1 MDAERWG
8 RIDELLQAALRV
20 PVEQQDEFLRRQCGH
35 DNELLKEVRSLL
47 TSHRQA
53 GSFLEP
59 PALSPADMPTQT
71 ADPASIAATFRSMA
85 GETVSHYRVLSRL
98 GSGGMGVV
106 YEAEDIKLGRRVAMK
121 FLPGEVASDRTAFER
136 MQREAR
142 SASAL
147 DHPNIC
153 SIYELGEH
161 DGQPFIV
168 MQLLEG
174 ETLRQWI
181 ERSSKVDRRSRVK
194 DAMDLAIQIT
204 HGLEA
209 AHQKNIIHRDI
220 KPENIFVTVRGEAKV
235 LDFGLAKVMEDRN
248 DPEVQS
254 DLTADTAVDG
264 ETVLT
269 LTRTGAKMGTAF
281 YMSPEQIRG
290 EKLDARS
297 DLFSLGLVLFEMVTG
312 RRAFSGSTGA
322 EVHDAVL
329 HGSPAPVRQL
339 NPAVPSS
346 VESVIKRSLEKDR
359 DRRYQSARELHAD
372 LERLNLRRAQSLSG
386 IGARVAAGF
395 LLLLF
400 VALGA
405 NVGGLRDRILR
416 RPLSGPMSDGAA
428 EQSKQ
433 RTSVAV
439 LGFKNLS
446 GRDDEAWISTA
457 LSEML
462 DAQLS
467 AGQQLRVVSS
477 EDVARMKID
486 LSLPAADS
494 YSRDTL
500 QKIRTHLGSDIVVL
514 GSYLDAGK
522 DNAGKIRVD
531 VRLQDTRQGETI
543 AVISRDGNEGSLPDL
558 VTQSGAGL
566 RQKLGIADVSTA
578 EASQLAASA
587 PANSEATRLYA
598 EGLAKL
604 QAFEALAARDLLER
618 AVAADP
624 NYALSHSALAQA
636 WSQLGYDKKAEE
648 EAKKALDLSAN
659 LTREQHLSVE
669 ARYREFAHDF
679 PAAIEIYRTLRNF
692 FPDNLDYALRL
703 ASAQRKAG
711 RPKDALDT
719 IVQMRTLPKP
729 LSGDARIDVE
739 EASTQNVAGN
749 FSASQKAAA
758 AATAKAKAQGSR
770 ILQVQATDTEAF
782 AWDRLGDL
790 NKAVQKSLD
799 SRDLAANAGNP
810 HLLGHAL
817 RTYGVVLYDKG
828 DFAGAQSA
836 FEQALNIFQKIGDGQ
851 IGVTTVSLG
860 NVYYELGKLEEAKR
874 YYEEALR
881 IDQETG
887 ANPAN
892 IGSDTGSIAN
902 VLDNLGDLPGAT
914 RMHETS
920 LQGFRVGGDQR
931 GVTAELSNL
940 AGVLVERG
948 DLSQA
953 MSHYEE
959 GNSIAEKIG
968 YKEGRAFNLEGFA
981 QVSLIR
987 DQVSQARDQEEQVV
1001 KIKKELGDPI
1011 EIARSQI
1018 ALANIAIEQGK
1029 PAEAEALIRAAA
1041 PQFEQQTMAT
1051 GASQSAALLAR
1062 VLLAQSKIGDAETAA
1077 ANALALAEHTS
1088 DRSTHLMAS
1097 LAAAEVNARSGKET
1111 AATKAWQSVLSESVR
1126 DGYKEFE
1133 FEARMDLGRLEL
1145 HSSKAL
1151 GRQRLEKLEEDAGRK
1166 DFRLIA
1172 RKAHAEFD
1180 RYSHAKHPADIHT
1193 DSEPQARAHVRTSDV
1208 VVPQKVVNRERRVDA
1223 GYGFNPVNRVLP
1235 LTGTK

>member
-1 MDAERWG
+1 MDAERWK

-20 PVEQQDEFLRRQCGH
+20 PVEQQDEFLRRQCGN
-35 DNELLKEVRSLL
+35 DDELLEEVRSLL

-53 GSFLEP
+53 GSFLES
-59 PALSPADMPTQT
+59 PAFSPADMPTQT
-71 ADPASIAATFRSMA
+71 ADPASIGVTFRSMV

-106 YEAEDIKLGRRVAMK
+106 YVAEDIKLGRRVAMK

-174 ETLRQWI
+174 KTLREWI
-181 ERSSKVDRRSRVK
+181 ERSSKVDSRSRVK

-204 HGLEA
+204 RGLEA

-220 KPENIFVTVRGEAKV
+220 KPENIFVTVRGEVKI
-235 LDFGLAKVMEDRN
+235 LDFGLAKVMEDQKE
-248 DPEVQS
+248 PEVQS

-264 ETVLT
+264 EGVLT

-312 RRAFSGSTGA
+312 RRAFRGNTGA
-322 EVHDAVL
+322 AVHDAVL

-346 VESVIKRSLEKDR
+346 VESVIRRSLEKNR

-372 LERLNLRRAQSLSG
+372 LERLNLRRAQPLSG

-405 NVGGLRDRILR
+405 NVGGLRDRALR
-416 RPLSGPMSDGAA
+416 RPVSNDAA
-428 EQSKQ
+428 QQSRQ
-433 RTSVAV
+433 RTAVAV

-486 LSLPAADS
+486 LSLPVADS

-514 GSYLDAGK
+514 GSYLDTGK
-522 DNAGKIRVD
+522 DSGGKIRVD
-531 VRLQDTRQGETI
+531 VRLQDARQGENI
-543 AVISRDGNEGSLPDL
+543 AVISRDGNEASLPEL
-558 VTQSGAGL
+558 VTQSGANL
-566 RQKLGIADVSTA
+566 RQKLGIADVSTT
-578 EASQLAASA
+578 EASQVAASA
-587 PANSEATRLYA
+587 PANPEATRLYA

-604 QAFEALAARDLLER
+604 RAYEALAARDLLEK
-618 AVAADP
+618 AIAADP
-624 NYALSHSALAQA
+624 NYALSHAALAQA
-636 WSQLGYDKKAEE
+636 WSQLGYDKKAQE
-648 EAKKALDLSAN
+648 EAKKAFDLSAN

-669 ARYREFAHDF
+669 GRYREFAHDF
-679 PAAIEIYRTLRNF
+679 PSAIEIYRTLRNF

-703 ASAQRKAG
+703 ASSQRKAG

-719 IVQMRTLPKP
+719 IAQMRTLPKP
-729 LSGDARIDVE
+729 ISDDARIDVE
-739 EASTQNVAGN
+739 EASVQNVAGN
-749 FSASQKAAA
+749 FTAFQQTAAA
-758 AATAKAKAQGSR
+758 AAAKAKAQGSR
-770 ILQVQATDTEAF
+770 MLQVQATDSEAF

-790 NKAVQKSLD
+790 NKAVQKSLE

-817 RTYGVVLYDKG
+817 RTYGIVLYDKG

-836 FEQALNIFQKIGDGQ
+836 FEEALNIFQKTGDGQ
-851 IGVTTVSLG
+851 ISLTSVSLG
-860 NVYYELGKLEEAKR
+860 NVYYEQGKLEEARR
-874 YYEEALR
+874 YYEQALR
-881 IDQETG
+881 IDQEIG

-892 IGSDTGSIAN
+892 IGSDMGSIAN
-902 VLDNLGDLPGAT
+902 VLDNLGDLMGAT
-914 RMHETS
+914 HMQEKS
-920 LQGFRVGGDQR
+920 LQGFRDGGDQR
-931 GVTAELSNL
+931 GVTATLDNL

-953 MSHYEE
+953 MSYYEE
-959 GNSIAEKIG
+959 GISIAEKIG
-968 YKEGRAFNLEGFA
+968 YKEGRAFNLGGFA
-981 QVSLIR
+981 QISLIR
-987 DQVSQARDQEEQVV
+987 DQVSQARDQEEQVL
-1001 KIKKELGDPI
+1001 KIQKELGDSV

-1018 ALANIAIEQGK
+1018 ALATIAIEEGK

-1062 VLLAQSKIGDAETAA
+1062 ALLAQSKIGDAETAA

-1097 LAAAEVNARSGKET
+1097 LAAAEVNARSGKEP
-1111 AATKAWQSVLSESVR
+1111 AATKALQSVLSESVR

-1133 FEARMDLGRLEL
+1133 FEARLDLGRLEL
-1145 HSSKAL
+1145 HFSGAS
-1151 GRQRLEKLEEDAGRK
+1151 GRQRLAKLEEDAGRK

-1180 RYSHAKHPADIHT
+1180 R
-1193 DSEPQARAHVRTSDV
+1193 
-1208 VVPQKVVNRERRVDA
+1208 
-1223 GYGFNPVNRVLP
+1223 
-1235 LTGTK
+1235 

>member
-1 MDAERWG
+1 MDAERWK

-20 PVEQQDEFLRRQCGH
+20 PVEQQDEFLRRQCGN
-35 DNELLKEVRSLL
+35 DDELLEEVRSLL

-53 GSFLEP
+53 GSFLES
-59 PALSPADMPTQT
+59 PAFSPADMPTQT
-71 ADPASIAATFRSMA
+71 ADPASIGVTFRSMV

-106 YEAEDIKLGRRVAMK
+106 YVAEDIKLGRRVAMK

-174 ETLRQWI
+174 KTLREWI
-181 ERSSKVDRRSRVK
+181 ERSSKVDSRSRVK

-204 HGLEA
+204 RGLEA

-220 KPENIFVTVRGEAKV
+220 KPENIFVTVRGEVKI
-235 LDFGLAKVMEDRN
+235 LDFGLAKVMEDQKE
-248 DPEVQS
+248 PEVQS

-264 ETVLT
+264 EGVLT

-312 RRAFSGSTGA
+312 RRAFRGNTGA
-322 EVHDAVL
+322 AVHDAVL

-346 VESVIKRSLEKDR
+346 VESVIRRSLEKNR

-372 LERLNLRRAQSLSG
+372 LERLNLRRAQPLSG

-405 NVGGLRDRILR
+405 NVGGLRDRALR
-416 RPLSGPMSDGAA
+416 RPVSNDAA
-428 EQSKQ
+428 QQSRQ
-433 RTSVAV
+433 RTAVAV

-486 LSLPAADS
+486 LSLPVADS

-514 GSYLDAGK
+514 GSYLDTGK
-522 DNAGKIRVD
+522 DSGGKIRVD
-531 VRLQDTRQGETI
+531 VRLQDARQGENI
-543 AVISRDGNEGSLPDL
+543 AVISRDGNEASLPEL
-558 VTQSGAGL
+558 VTQSGANL
-566 RQKLGIADVSTA
+566 RQKLGIADVSTT
-578 EASQLAASA
+578 EASQVAASA
-587 PANSEATRLYA
+587 PANPEATRLYA

-604 QAFEALAARDLLER
+604 RAYEALPARDLLEK
-618 AVAADP
+618 AIAADP
-624 NYALSHSALAQA
+624 NYALSHAALAQA
-636 WSQLGYDKKAEE
+636 WSQLGYDKKAQE
-648 EAKKALDLSAN
+648 EAKKAFDLSAN

-669 ARYREFAHDF
+669 GRYREFAHDF
-679 PAAIEIYRTLRNF
+679 PSAIEIYRTLRNF

-703 ASAQRKAG
+703 ASSQRKAG

-719 IVQMRTLPKP
+719 IAQMRTLPKP
-729 LSGDARIDVE
+729 ISDDARIDVE
-739 EASTQNVAGN
+739 EASVQNVAGN
-749 FSASQKAAA
+749 FTAFQQTAAA
-758 AATAKAKAQGSR
+758 AAAKAKAQGSR
-770 ILQVQATDTEAF
+770 MLQVQATDSEAF

-790 NKAVQKSLD
+790 NKAVQKSLE

-817 RTYGVVLYDKG
+817 RTYGIVLYDKG

-836 FEQALNIFQKIGDGQ
+836 FEEALNIFQKTGDGQ
-851 IGVTTVSLG
+851 ISLTSVSLG
-860 NVYYELGKLEEAKR
+860 NVYYEQGKLEEARR
-874 YYEEALR
+874 YYEQALR
-881 IDQETG
+881 IDQEIG

-892 IGSDTGSIAN
+892 IGSDMGSIAN
-902 VLDNLGDLPGAT
+902 VLDNLGDLMGAT
-914 RMHETS
+914 HMQEKS
-920 LQGFRVGGDQR
+920 LQGFRDGGDQR
-931 GVTAELSNL
+931 GVTATLDNL

-953 MSHYEE
+953 MSYYEE
-959 GNSIAEKIG
+959 GISIAEKIG
-968 YKEGRAFNLEGFA
+968 YKEGRAFNLGGFA
-981 QVSLIR
+981 QISLIR
-987 DQVSQARDQEEQVV
+987 DQVSQARDQEEQVL
-1001 KIKKELGDPI
+1001 KIQKELGDSV

-1018 ALANIAIEQGK
+1018 ALATIAIEEGK

-1062 VLLAQSKIGDAETAA
+1062 ALLAQSKIGDAETAA

-1097 LAAAEVNARSGKET
+1097 LAAAEVNARSGKEP
-1111 AATKAWQSVLSESVR
+1111 AATKALQSVLSESVR

-1133 FEARMDLGRLEL
+1133 FEARLDLGRLEL
-1145 HSSKAL
+1145 HFSGAS
-1151 GRQRLEKLEEDAGRK
+1151 GRQRLAKLEEDAGRK

-1180 RYSHAKHPADIHT
+1180 R
-1193 DSEPQARAHVRTSDV
+1193 
-1208 VVPQKVVNRERRVDA
+1208 
-1223 GYGFNPVNRVLP
+1223 
-1235 LTGTK
+1235 

>member
-1 MDAERWG
+1 MDAERWK

-20 PVEQQDEFLRRQCGH
+20 PFEQQEEFLRQECAG
-35 DNELLKEVRSLL
+35 DAELLEEVHSLL
-47 TSHRQA
+47 VSHRHA
-53 GSFLEP
+53 GSFLDA
-59 PALSPADMPTQT
+59 PAFSPADMPTQT
-71 ADPASIAATFRSMA
+71 ADPATIAMTFRSMA
-85 GETVSHYRVLSRL
+85 GETVSHYRVLNRL

-153 SIYELGEH
+153 SIHELGEH

-174 ETLRQWI
+174 ETLRGWI
-181 ERSSKVDRRSRVK
+181 DRTSIMNKHSRLNG
-194 DAMDLAIQIT
+194 AMDLAIQIT
-204 HGLEA
+204 RGLEA

-220 KPENIFVTVRGEAKV
+220 KPENIFVTVRGEVKI
-235 LDFGLAKVMEDRN
+235 LDFGLAKVMEDQKEP
-248 DPEVQS
+248 DLQS
-254 DLTADTAVDG
+254 DLTADTAAPG
-264 ETVLT
+264 EESLT

-312 RRAFSGSTGA
+312 RRAFRGSTGA
-322 EVHDAVL
+322 AVHDAVL
-329 HGSPAPVRQL
+329 HGSPVPVREL
-339 NPAVPSS
+339 NPAVPAG
-346 VESVIKRSLEKDR
+346 VESVIRRSLEKER
-359 DRRYQSARELHAD
+359 DRRYQSARELHTD
-372 LERLNLRRAQSLSG
+372 LERINLRRSSTPGRIGTG
-386 IGARVAAGF
+386 IAAGF
-395 LLLLF
+395 LLLSLIL
-400 VALGA
+400 LGA

-416 RPLSGPMSDGAA
+416 RPVSNNTT
-428 EQSKQ
+428 EQSQ
-433 RTSVAV
+433 RRTAVAV

-446 GRDDEAWISTA
+446 GKDDEAWISTA

-500 QKIRTHLGSDIVVL
+500 QKIRTHLGADVVVL
-514 GSYLDAGK
+514 GSYLGMGK
-522 DNAGKIRVD
+522 DSGGKIRVD
-531 VRLQDTRQGETI
+531 VRLQDARQGETI
-543 AVISRDGNEGSLPDL
+543 AVISRDGNESSLPEL

-578 EASQLAASA
+578 EASQVAASTSTS
-587 PANSEATRLYA
+587 PEATRLYA

-604 QAFEALAARDLLER
+604 QAYEALAARDLLEK
-618 AVAADP
+618 AIAADP
-624 NYALSHSALAQA
+624 NYALSHAALAQA

-648 EAKKALDLSAN
+648 EAKKAFDLSAN

-669 ARYREFAHDF
+669 GRYREFGHDF

-692 FPDNLDYALRL
+692 FPDNLDYGLRL

-711 RPKDALDT
+711 HPKDSLDT
-719 IVQMRTLPKP
+719 IAQMRTLPKP
-729 LSGDARIDVE
+729 LSDDARIDLAE
-739 EASTQNVAGN
+739 GSAQNAAGN
-749 FSASQKAAA
+749 FSACQKAAA
-758 AATAKAKAQGSR
+758 SATAKANAQGSR
-770 ILQVQATDTEAF
+770 MLQVQATDAEAF

-790 NKAVQKSLD
+790 NKAVQKSLE

-817 RTYGVVLYDKG
+817 KTYGIILYDKG

-836 FEQALNIFQKIGDGQ
+836 FEQSLNIFQKIGDGL
-851 IGVTTVSLG
+851 IGQTSVSLG
-860 NVYYELGKLEEAKR
+860 NVYYDQGKLEEARR
-874 YYEEALR
+874 YYEQALR
-881 IDQETG
+881 FDQEIG
-887 ANPAN
+887 ADPGE
-892 IGSDTGSIAN
+892 IGSDMGSIAN
-902 VLDNLGDLPGAT
+902 VMDNLGDLAGAT
-914 RMHETS
+914 RMQEKS
-920 LQGFRVGGDQR
+920 LQGFRDGGEQR
-931 GVTAELSNL
+931 GESTTLLNL
-940 AGVLVERG
+940 GGVLVERG
-948 DLSQA
+948 ELSQA
-953 MSHYEE
+953 TADYEQ
-959 GNSIAEKIG
+959 SDVITEKIG
-968 YKEGRAFNLEGFA
+968 YKIGRAAALDGFA

-987 DQVSQARDQEEQVV
+987 DQVSQARDQEEQVL
-1001 KIKKELGDPI
+1001 KIQKELGDSVA
-1011 EIARSQI
+1011 IARSQI
-1018 ALANIAIEQGK
+1018 ALATIAIEEGK

-1051 GASQSAALLAR
+1051 SAGQSAALLAR
-1062 VLLAQSKIGDAETAA
+1062 VLLAQSKIKDAEAAA

-1097 LAAAEVNARSGKET
+1097 LAGAEVNGRNGKEP
-1111 AATKAWQSVLSESVR
+1111 AAMKALQSVLSESVR

-1133 FEARMDLGRLEL
+1133 FEARLDLGRLEL
-1145 HSSKAL
+1145 RSSRAS
-1151 GRQRLEKLEEDAGRK
+1151 GRQRLEKLKEDAGQR

-1172 RKAHAEFD
+1172 RKAREELD
-1180 RYSHAKHPADIHT
+1180 R
-1193 DSEPQARAHVRTSDV
+1193 
-1208 VVPQKVVNRERRVDA
+1208 
-1223 GYGFNPVNRVLP
+1223 
-1235 LTGTK
+1235 